1 MFEKTR
7 DLVALDLGAHSI
19 KMMMLSRSR
28 SMFDSLGSRLARFR
42 TAAQPMGQPLRLVAL
57 GVSRLPR
64 GTIIDGKIDRPDQLV
79 NAIRVLADHL
89 GIGGKSLPVAI
100 ALTGYEVMIKKVTL
114 PTMTEEGLEKRMTE
128 ELGQYVPYPVAEVN
142 IDYEIIGISKDKT
155 THMDVIL
162 VAAKRTVVDEYVA
175 IIQQTGLEPAVIDVD
190 FFALA
195 NAFEA
200 AYGVFPEQTIGLAD
214 IGAARTSL
222 GIIHQGVL
230 TFTQDIPMGGQQLD
244 DSIQA
249 QFRDDSAASER
260 IKLGGAAGVD
270 RTRLEAVLR
279 EVVRGWAGNLRRT
292 IEFFHKNYVE
302 TQLDKLYLCGG
313 SARIPGLTEFFRQEL
328 GTEVEVFN
336 PLKAIAVDPQQF
348 DPQYLE
354 SIGPQMAVCLGLSL
368 RQTSR
373 K

>member
-19 KMMMLSRSR
+19 KMMVLGRDR
-28 SMFDSLGSRLARFR
+28 SMFDFLGPRSARSR
-42 TAAQPMGQPLRLVAL
+42 TAAQLTGQPLRLLAL
-57 GVSRLPR
+57 GISRLPQ

-89 GIGGKSLPVAI
+89 GIGGKNHPVAI

-142 IDYEIIGISKDKT
+142 IDYEIIGISKDKA

-214 IGAARTSL
+214 IGASRTSL
-222 GIIHQGVL
+222 GIIDHGVL

-249 QFRDDSAASER
+249 QFRDAPAAPER
-260 IKLGGAAGVD
+260 IKLGGAAGLD
-270 RTRLEAVLR
+270 QARLEAVLR

-302 TQLDKLYLCGG
+302 TPLDKLYLCGG
-313 SARIPGLTEFFRQEL
+313 SARIPGLAEFFQQEL
-328 GTEVEVFN
+328 GTPVEVFN
-336 PLKAIAVDPQQF
+336 PLKAIVVDPQQF

-354 SIGPQMAVCLGLSL
+354 SIGPQMAVCLGLGL